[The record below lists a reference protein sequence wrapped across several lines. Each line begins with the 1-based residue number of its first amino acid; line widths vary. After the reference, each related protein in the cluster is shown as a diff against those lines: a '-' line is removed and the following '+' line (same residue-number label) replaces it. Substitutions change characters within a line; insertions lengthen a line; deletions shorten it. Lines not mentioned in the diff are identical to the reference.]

1 MIFLLLFLFLLLLL
15 LLLDLILLTSLI
27 LAAKW
32 MIKPGQ
38 KLSPGDHICDI
49 ETDKATIAWEAQ
61 EEGYVAKMLVRDPNY
76 PTPVSPPTCKDGA
89 YAACCMPT

>member
-1 MIFLLLFLFLLLLL
+1 MRARTSIHDLQGQLSLSLPCVVGELNFPPPPP
-15 LLLDLILLTSLI
+15 LILVIFPLF

-61 EEGYVAKMLVRDPNY
+61 EEGYVAKMLA
-76 PTPVSPPTCKDGA
+76 SPPLQFLT
-89 YAACCMPT
+89 

>member
-1 MIFLLLFLFLLLLL
+1 MTLSCIVGELIFSLPLLLLFLLLLFL
-15 LLLDLILLTSLI
+15 LLIPLI

-61 EEGYVAKMLVRDPNY
+61 EEGYVAKMLARP
-76 PTPVSPPTCKDGA
+76 PPTLL
-89 YAACCMPT
+89 PHTER